1 MMGTKAIPIYI
12 PAKRPRLGTIGKNHI
27 QSSSNLSRTALF
39 VVCSESDTFL
49 KNYNIKT
56 RGKLPGF
63 IKRFLKLVADCKFC
77 FFIKEMRF
85 FHIKC
90 EFDRI
95 SSFSCCTR
103 INSCCNLSS
112 VYIEV

>member
-49 KNYNIKT
+49 KNYFT
-56 RGKLPGF
+56 
-63 IKRFLKLVADCKFC
+63 
-77 FFIKEMRF
+77 
-85 FHIKC
+85 
-90 EFDRI
+90 
-95 SSFSCCTR
+95 
-103 INSCCNLSS
+103 NLNRYNVDYYSH
-112 VYIEV
+112 

>member
-49 KNYNIKT
+49 KNYTSLLTETIVLYAALSLILIPST
-56 RGKLPGF
+56 
-63 IKRFLKLVADCKFC
+63 
-77 FFIKEMRF
+77 
-85 FHIKC
+85 
-90 EFDRI
+90 EFDA
-95 SSFSCCTR
+95 
-103 INSCCNLSS
+103 
-112 VYIEV
+112 

>member
-49 KNYNIKT
+49 KNYITYDKSLQDT
-56 RGKLPGF
+56 L
-63 IKRFLKLVADCKFC
+63 D
-77 FFIKEMRF
+77 FFYT
-85 FHIKC
+85 
-90 EFDRI
+90 
-95 SSFSCCTR
+95 SFMC
-103 INSCCNLSS
+103 
-112 VYIEV
+112 

>member
-1 MMGTKAIPIYI
+1 MFTIN
-12 PAKRPRLGTIGKNHI
+12 LGPFSGKNAPEIHYHPSI
-27 QSSSNLSRTALF
+27 VDRILEGTAALCLLSGIGI
-39 VVCSESDTFL
+39 VCW
-49 KNYNIKT
+49 NYFHKT

-85 FHIKC
+85 FHIEC

-95 SSFSCCTR
+95 TGLSCCTR

>member
-49 KNYNIKT
+49 KNYNMRKN
-56 RGKLPGF
+56 
-63 IKRFLKLVADCKFC
+63 
-77 FFIKEMRF
+77 KEKEAAYG
-85 FHIKC
+85 IC
-90 EFDRI
+90 
-95 SSFSCCTR
+95 
-103 INSCCNLSS
+103 
-112 VYIEV
+112 Y

>member
-49 KNYNIKT
+49 KNYNI
-56 RGKLPGF
+56 
-63 IKRFLKLVADCKFC
+63 
-77 FFIKEMRF
+77 M
-85 FHIKC
+85 
-90 EFDRI
+90 
-95 SSFSCCTR
+95 
-103 INSCCNLSS
+103 
-112 VYIEV
+112 

>member
-49 KNYNIKT
+49 KN
-56 RGKLPGF
+56 F
-63 IKRFLKLVADCKFC
+63 IISVRLYPALYAEDIHLSTVLITLFY
-77 FFIKEMRF
+77 
-85 FHIKC
+85 
-90 EFDRI
+90 RI
-95 SSFSCCTR
+95 S
-103 INSCCNLSS
+103 IN
-112 VYIEV
+112 YRDITE